1 LTKALRSKPR
11 HSYRRIFRIGDMILV
26 AASFT
31 AARLLISGDEFWLNV
46 QVDPLSSLGSLV
58 FVFACVTIGLGI
70 GDEQQWDSVRD
81 RLRQISLALGVGFLI
96 EAFLSYARVSS
107 LSPQVM
113 LLGSAMCALLLT
125 AWHWIFAF
133 LAPSS
138 REPMKVLLLEAD
150 PVLEAVAR
158 AQMFRGRR
166 YQMLGPLEDP
176 NTLSAAIKAHHP
188 DYIVLP
194 DGRRELPTTLLLE
207 LRSGGI
213 SIESVAEFYESALER
228 ISTRHLRPPRFLFN
242 ELSPN
247 RQNLAIQAV
256 YSNVAVLV
264 LLIVA
269 LPVLLLLMIALKI
282 AAPSQP
288 VFKRWRCAGFNSVPF
303 TLLRFNSRSMLG
315 RLVRRLRL
323 EGLPQLVNV
332 VRGEMSLVGPRPK
345 RLEFAKELSRH
356 IPYYAERLTV
366 RPGLTGWAQVHFPDA
381 DALLELEYDLYYT
394 ANLSP
399 GFDLRIIIRSLRTP
413 SQPEPGN

>member
-1 LTKALRSKPR
+1 
-11 HSYRRIFRIGDMILV
+11 MILV

-31 AARLLISGDEFWLNV
+31 AAQFLISGDEFWLNV
-46 QVDPLSSLGSLV
+46 QADPLSSVGSLV
-58 FVFACVTIGLGI
+58 FVFACVTLSLGI

-81 RLRQISLALGVGFLI
+81 RLRQISLALGLAFLI
-96 EAFLSYARVSS
+96 ESFLSYARLSS

-113 LLGSAMCALLLT
+113 LTGSAICALLLT
-125 AWHWIFAF
+125 AWHWMFG
-133 LAPSS
+133 LVVPSS

-150 PVLEAVAR
+150 PVFEAVAR

-166 YQMLGPLEDP
+166 YEMLGPLEDP
-176 NTLSAAIKAHHP
+176 NTLGAAIKDHHP

-194 DGRRELPTTLLLE
+194 DGGRDLPTALLLE
-207 LRSGGI
+207 LRSGGM

-228 ISTRHLRPPRFLFN
+228 VSTRHLRPRRFLFG
-242 ELSPN
+242 ELTPN
-247 RQNLAIQAV
+247 RQNLAIQAI
-256 YSNVAVLV
+256 YSNLAVLV
-264 LLIVA
+264 LLLGA
-269 LPVLLLLMIALKI
+269 LPLLLLLMIALKI
-282 AAPSQP
+282 TAPSRP
-288 VFKRWRCAGFNSVPF
+288 VFQRWRCAGFNNIPF
-303 TLLRFNSRSMLG
+303 TLLRFNCTSVLG
-315 RLVRRLRL
+315 RLIRKLRL

-345 RLEFAKELSRH
+345 RVEFAKELAQH

-413 SQPEPGN
+413 AQPEVAS